1 MRVKVCMILSLFC
14 LNACAQAGWSGY
26 YKTYPD
32 TTVDEY
38 IAKSATNTS
47 KITFKNKEELWI
59 DLPRDCSGF
68 RVAGF
73 FTPIT
78 PPIPIPNFRAMTFKT
93 FEGRENPCYFFVV
106 ETKPEANVQLKTGS
120 EIYTPE
126 TRESLYGYTKHIFPI
141 RAKNI
146 DSGILIIEKNGEKIE
161 VPFEY
166 KYFRFW
172 H

>member
-1 MRVKVCMILSLFC
+1 MRVKIYLILSLFC

-32 TTVDEY
+32 TTVDKY
-38 IAKSATNTS
+38 IAISATNTTTVTLD
-47 KITFKNKEELWI
+47 KKEVWI
-59 DLPRDCSGF
+59 ELPRDCSGF
-68 RVAGF
+68 IIAGF

-78 PPIPIPNFRAMTFKT
+78 PPIPFPWFRNWTSAGKNND
-93 FEGRENPCYFFVV
+93 GKCHYFVA
-106 ETKPEANVQLKTGS
+106 ETRPEANIQLKVGN
-120 EIYTPE
+120 EIYAPE
-126 TRESLYGYTKHIFPI
+126 IKEGLYGYTKYIFPI
-141 RAKNI
+141 RAKSI
-146 DSGILIIEKNGEKIE
+146 DSGILIIEKNGEEIE